1 MKYKQ
6 VIVVRADLRMGK
18 GKLASQVA
26 HAAVGASNLVREL
39 KREWYEEWME
49 EGQRKVVVKVEGLEE
64 LLEVKEKADEAGIPN
79 LLIEDAGLTQ
89 LPPKTI
95 TCLGIGPAPE
105 ELIDEVTGGLKLL

>member
-1 MKYKQ
+1 M
-6 VIVVRADLRMGK
+6 IVVRADLKMGR

-26 HAAVGASNLVREL
+26 HAAVGASNVVRK
-39 KREWYEEWME
+39 KRSDWYEEWMG
-49 EGQRKVVVKVEGLEE
+49 EGQRKVVVKVGGLEE
-64 LLEVKEKADEAGIPN
+64 LMEVKRKADEVGIPN

-105 ELIDEVTGGLKLL
+105 ELIDGVTGCLKLL